1 MKTKTAI
8 RSMRPEDIDQIYE
21 IETASFTSPWTKD
34 SFYHELLEN
43 PYAHYLVI
51 EKDGCLA
58 GYCGIWIII
67 DDAQITNIAIKPE
80 YRGQSLG
87 EALFRS
93 AIELC
98 REKKA
103 RRLSLEVRVSN
114 HPAQS
119 LYKKFG
125 LQAGGIRKQYY
136 TDNGEDALLMWVT
149 LNE

>member
-1 MKTKTAI
+1 M
-8 RSMRPEDIDQIYE
+8 
-21 IETASFTSPWTKD
+21 
-34 SFYHELLEN
+34 
-43 PYAHYLVI
+43 
-51 EKDGCLA
+51 
-58 GYCGIWIII
+58 
-67 DDAQITNIAIKPE
+67 
-80 YRGQSLG
+80 G

-149 LNE
+149 LHE